1 MIVRLSDLE
10 NVEKYYE
17 MLCHELE
24 RMNLDDDVIDVAESY
39 LAFEMGIHLYES
51 KENV

>member
-17 MLCHELE
+17 MLCNELE
-24 RMNLDDDVIDVAESY
+24 RMNLDDNVVDIAKSY
-39 LAFEMGIHLYES
+39 LAFEMGIHPYG
-51 KENV
+51 KEDV